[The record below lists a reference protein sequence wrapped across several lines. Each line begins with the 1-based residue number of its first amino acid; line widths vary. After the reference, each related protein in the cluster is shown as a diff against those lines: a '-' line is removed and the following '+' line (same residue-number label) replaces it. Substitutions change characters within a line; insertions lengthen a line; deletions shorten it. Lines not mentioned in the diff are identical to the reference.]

1 MPGLTYTLK
10 ADATGVE
17 KGIQTAEQAVKRFK
31 KEAEKPAGGMSGG
44 KSGVGMRGAGGVS
57 LQLQDVAVQIQQ
69 GTKASTIMMQQ
80 GTQLLSVFGP
90 AGAVAGGVLGLGL
103 LLYNSF
109 SGGSEEAE
117 KLRIKVD
124 EVSEALGKATAQG
137 SAIDIAGAL
146 KSTSKAMD
154 ELKQKAAD
162 LQDGFFSKSD
172 QKELEANLRAQ
183 GDLYWQSIEARQ
195 QMLMLNDEDNAIID
209 ARLRGETEVADQLER
224 QRKLTVEINSIKA
237 LRLDRTAE
245 KALIDTATKRSDAD
259 KEIKEKE
266 RVAKAVTELLEGI
279 EADEDRIN
287 KRRGDKAR
295 KLEEERA
302 QGVVREGEKQAREID
317 ADEERKKA
325 AEKAIRDKFEK
336 QLTLGQRMELA
347 RERVREANQRFKAGG
362 KGMEKAQADLA
373 EAQGNLQDVREEQIQ
388 RIMGGSTAAQ
398 AAVVA
403 ERREKRAR
411 ARAGRILQKR
421 QDIRD
426 ADAKARGEWAKPAEM
441 NLQGGPQ
448 KDPVEAAVKEGNTM
462 LGKVEQQLKDLNLRL
477 TVA

>member
-1 MPGLTYTLK
+1 MPGLTYTLRG
-10 ADATGVE
+10 DATGVE
-17 KGIQTAEQAVKRFK
+17 KATQTAEQAVKRFK
-31 KEAEKPAGGMSGG
+31 KEAEKPIGGMSGG
-44 KSGVGMRGAGGVS
+44 KYGSGIRGLGGAS
-57 LQLQDVAVQIQQ
+57 LQIQDVAVQIQQ

-90 AGAVAGGVLGLGL
+90 GGAIAGGVLGLGL

-109 SGGSEEAE
+109 SGGGEEAE

-124 EVSEALGKATAQG
+124 EVSESLGKATATG
-137 SAIDIAGAL
+137 TTIDIARAL

-195 QMLMLNDEDNAIID
+195 QMLMLNEEDNAIID
-209 ARLRGETEVADQLER
+209 ARLRGEKDIADELER

-245 KALIDTATKRSDAD
+245 NALIDTAKKRSDAD

-295 KLEEERA
+295 KLEEEKA
-302 QGVVREGEKQAREID
+302 QAVIREGEKQAREID
-317 ADEERKKA
+317 ADEERRKA
-325 AEKAIRDKFEK
+325 AEKSQREKVEK
-336 QLTLGQRMELA
+336 QLTLDQRMALA
-347 RERVREANQRFKAGG
+347 RERVREAQQRFRRGG

-373 EAQGNLQDVREEQIQ
+373 EAQSKLQDVREEQIQ
-388 RIMGGSTAAQ
+388 RIMGGSTSAAAAQ
-398 AAVVA
+398 RA
-403 ERREKRAR
+403 ERREQRAR
-411 ARAGRILQKR
+411 ARAERILDARQK
-421 QDIRD
+421 IRD
-426 ADAKARGEWAKPAEM
+426 ADAAARGEKARPAEM
-441 NLQGGPQ
+441 KLVPAAG
-448 KDPVEAAVKEGNTM
+448 KDPVENAVNEGNKV
-462 LGKVEQQLKDLNLRL
+462 LNKVEQELVKLNQRL